1 MNTSV
6 IEQIKSRLPIQ
17 EVLASYITLIPTGGQ
32 FKAKC
37 PFHNERTASFSVSP
51 ERGLYYCFG
60 CSAKGDIVNF
70 VQEFEGVDFKG
81 ALKILA
87 DRAGIVLSAYKGSDG
102 VLDDTDRL
110 YEMLESATMRY
121 EKELQN
127 NTQAIEYLKH
137 RGVTEET
144 IKTFHL
150 LRRHTQE
157 T

>member
-87 DRAGIVLSAYKGSDG
+87 DKAGIVLSAYERTDSVEKDETHRVFDALDG
-102 VLDDTDRL
+102 ASVK
-110 YEMLESATMRY
+110 Y
-121 EKELQN
+121 EKDIHVN
-127 NTQAIEYLKH
+127 WITMLKL
-137 RGVTEET
+137 
-144 IKTFHL
+144 FHL
-150 LRRHTQE
+150 RPPVHRRLLCQGFS
-157 T
+157 